1 VYIHYTANIVMADS
15 FLLARVYPFNL
26 DLDLE
31 LDSGCIHV
39 DTSGAI
45 LVSLELLFL
54 LLPRRI
60 PSLTSPS

>member
-1 VYIHYTANIVMADS
+1 MTYVYIHYTANIVMADS

-39 DTSGAI
+39 DASGHTPTP
-45 LVSLELLFL
+45 FL
-54 LLPRRI
+54 
-60 PSLTSPS
+60 SH